1 MTQEETLLT
10 TKEASDR
17 LRLSISRLRAL
28 IHEKKISSYQFRRG
42 SRILIS
48 EKSVLS
54 YLSQK

>member
-1 MTQEETLLT
+1 MTEENLLT

-28 IHEKKISSYQFRRG
+28 IHEKKILSYQFRRG

-48 EKSVLS
+48 EKSLLS